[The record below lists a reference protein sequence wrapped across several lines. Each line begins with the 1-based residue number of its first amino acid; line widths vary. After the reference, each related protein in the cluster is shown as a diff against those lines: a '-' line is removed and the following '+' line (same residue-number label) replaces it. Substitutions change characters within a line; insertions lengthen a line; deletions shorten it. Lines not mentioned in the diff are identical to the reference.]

1 MNAIGYAWIT
11 SKMRQ
16 NNDTNPSLIPRK
28 PTGIGGRYFLYRK
41 SAQSDYLRKV
51 LYVNEG
57 EDREITES
65 R

>member
-28 PTGIGGRYFLYRK
+28 PTGIAGWYFLYRYGTK
-41 SAQSDYLRKV
+41 CDHKRKG
-51 LYVNEG
+51 LKVNKR
-57 EDREITES
+57 EDR
-65 R
+65 